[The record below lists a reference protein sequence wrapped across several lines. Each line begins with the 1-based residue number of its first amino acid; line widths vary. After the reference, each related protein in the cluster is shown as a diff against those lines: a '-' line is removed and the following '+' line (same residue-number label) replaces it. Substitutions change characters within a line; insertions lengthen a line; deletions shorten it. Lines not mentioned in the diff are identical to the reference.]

1 MSGEAPFVTHL
12 TELRRRIIVVA
23 VSLGVGAGVAYAF
36 VDPLADALLRLAP
49 ELTFITLSPPELF
62 LAYVRISVIVGIIAT
77 LPVTL
82 SQLWLFLRPAL
93 TTREKRLFVLAIA
106 TGTVFFFGGA
116 AFAYFIIVPTVLRFF
131 VQFSTQTIQASYS
144 FGSYVG
150 FVLALLAAF
159 GAAFEMPVLLVLA
172 VRLGLLDPSVLRRT
186 RKYVA
191 LVLLVLAALITPP
204 DVVSQL
210 MLAGPMYVLF
220 ELSIA
225 VSSIMQKR
233 SRVPDDASA
242 RGPAAEQK
250 KPR

>member
-144 FGSYVG
+144 CSR
-150 FVLALLAAF
+150 AA
-159 GAAFEMPVLLVLA
+159 
-172 VRLGLLDPSVLRRT
+172 R
-186 RKYVA
+186 
-191 LVLLVLAALITPP
+191 
-204 DVVSQL
+204 
-210 MLAGPMYVLF
+210 
-220 ELSIA
+220 
-225 VSSIMQKR
+225 
-233 SRVPDDASA
+233 A
-242 RGPAAEQK
+242 RGPHHAAGRGLAAHARGTHVRALRALHRRFQYHAEALTCAGRCVG
-250 KPR
+250 PRSRGGAEEASLVRDAGRGAADSAKAIVGAETGGCAP